1 MDRERKEYTGLEK
14 FFRNGAFA
22 AGDAISRSFFSC
34 LCYTVCQEEFSM
46 VKKRRKT
53 LAVLVLAAV
62 LAALY
67 CNYSLDLED
76 WTVCSPLIP
85 EAFDG
90 LRVTLLTDLHGAE
103 YGQDSRRL
111 LDAVARSEPDLI
123 AISGDLADEYTD
135 LDMLDPLLKGLAG
148 LAPVY
153 YVTGNHEWVRDDTEA
168 LLDRIAACG
177 VTVLR
182 NDYVVLTR
190 EDQSIVLAGT
200 EDPNG
205 YADMET
211 PAHFMSRIRAEQGE
225 DAYVLMLYH
234 RNDSLDLW
242 SGLGAD
248 LVLAGHGHGGVVRL
262 PFVGG
267 LLGVDR
273 KLFPDN
279 CEGLYTR
286 GRTTLAV
293 SRGLGGI
300 RLWNRPHLPTVVLT
314 REGQP

>member
-1 MDRERKEYTGLEK
+1 M
-14 FFRNGAFA
+14 N
-22 AGDAISRSFFSC
+22 
-34 LCYTVCQEEFSM
+34 
-46 VKKRRKT
+46 KKRKKG
-53 LAVLVLAAV
+53 VLVLALAAV
-62 LAALY
+62 LATVY
-67 CNYSLDLED
+67 CNFSLDLED
-76 WTVCSPLIP
+76 WTVSSPRLP
-85 EAFDG
+85 AAFDG

-103 YGQDSRRL
+103 YGRDSRRL
-111 LDAVARSEPDLI
+111 LEAVAQSRPDLI
-123 AISGDLADEYTD
+123 AISGDLADEVTD
-135 LDMLDPLLKGLAG
+135 LDMLDPLLKGLVL
-148 LAPVY
+148 LAPTY

-168 LLDRIAACG
+168 LLQRISACG

-182 NDYVVLTR
+182 NEYTVLER
-190 EDQSIVLAGT
+190 EGQSLVLAGA

-211 PAHFMSRIRAEQGE
+211 PAHFMERIRAEQGE

-234 RNDSLDLW
+234 RNDSMDLW
-242 SGLGAD
+242 SRLGAD
-248 LVLAGHGHGGVVRL
+248 LVLAGHGHGGVIRL

-273 KLFPDN
+273 SLFPDN

-293 SRGLGGI
+293 SRGLGGL

-314 REGQP
+314 TGTQP

>member
-1 MDRERKEYTGLEK
+1 MRRRGTL
-14 FFRNGAFA
+14 
-22 AGDAISRSFFSC
+22 AISRSFFLG
-34 LCYTVCQEEFSM
+34 LCYTVGQEEVSM
-46 VKKRRKT
+46 TKKRRKT
-53 LAVLVLAAV
+53 WMALALAAI
-62 LAALY
+62 LATLY
-67 CNYSLDLED
+67 CNYALDLED
-76 WTVCSPLIP
+76 WTVCSPLLP
-85 EAFDG
+85 TAFDG

-103 YGQDSRRL
+103 YGKNSERL
-111 LDAVARSEPDLI
+111 LDAVARSAPDLI

-135 LDMLDPLLKGLAG
+135 LEMLDPLLKGLTA
-148 LAPVY
+148 LAPTY
-153 YVTGNHEWVRDDTEA
+153 YVTGNHEWVRDDTEI

-190 EDQSIVLAGT
+190 EGQSMVLAGT

-211 PAHFMSRIRAEQGE
+211 PEHLMERIRAGQGE

-234 RNDSLDLW
+234 RNDSLEMW
-242 SGLGAD
+242 SALGAD
-248 LVLAGHGHGGVVRL
+248 LVLAGHGHGGVIRL

-273 KLFPDN
+273 RLFPDN
-279 CEGLYTR
+279 CEGLYTQ

-293 SRGLGGI
+293 SRGLGGV